1 MPDHITTA
9 AAITQYGLTRQQ
21 IKDGI
26 EAGVIEAWSVS
37 KPGSERTHWR
47 MTPDSVRAYPS
58 DLQAYARSLAGA
70 DS

>member
-21 IKDGI
+21 IRDGI
-26 EAGVIEAWSVS
+26 EAGAIEAWSVS

-47 MTPDSVRAYPS
+47 MTPDSVRAYR
-58 DLQAYARSLAGA
+58 DIIRTRAA
-70 DS
+70 

>member
-37 KPGSERTHWR
+37 KPGGQRNHLR
-47 MTPDSVRAYPS
+47 MTPESV
-58 DLQAYARSLAGA
+58 QAYRDILRTRAA
-70 DS
+70 